1 LAFKPAIIEFKLLPA
16 PLYQCATQSGKNS
29 LQLNKIFFSKVN
41 SDYLSQQNKK
51 LIDISPPKQVLII
64 FNPISSAGNTIA
76 LADELEKTLTS
87 HGISVKVSESEKK
100 MRGYRRMATD
110 IVESDL
116 VVVVGGDGTVRK
128 LLRSLSRAQKPVY
141 VVPGG
146 NESLFARS
154 YKMSANADDLL
165 QAIALGKY
173 QEQYYGLISG
183 NGIQGKKPFFIMASM
198 GLDSL
203 TVKRI
208 GKRTGPLN
216 DAIYA
221 WQGIAALVSLH
232 HPTVT
237 IAVDGR
243 MVIDRESGYVIV
255 ANSSAYA
262 KNLMLVP
269 TASPSTNE
277 LVVGFLPASQRR
289 HELIKALKIL
299 QHKPANLPLQYFAGV
314 NISLTLHEPNYPLQ
328 VDGDYFRD
336 RDIRAGSTIEF
347 SVSPKPIRVLFQP

>member
-1 LAFKPAIIEFKLLPA
+1 MN
-16 PLYQCATQSGKNS
+16 C
-29 LQLNKIFFSKVN
+29 
-41 SDYLSQQNKK
+41 DYLLQQNKT
-51 LIDISPPKQVLII
+51 LIDIPSPKQVLII
-64 FNPISSAGNTIA
+64 FNPISSTGKTAS
-76 LADELEKTLTS
+76 LACEFEKTLAS
-87 HGISVKVSESEKK
+87 HGMVVKVSESERK
-100 MRGYRRMATD
+100 MRRYRRMAAD

-116 VVVVGGDGTVRK
+116 VIVVGGDGTVRK
-128 LLRSLSRAQKPVY
+128 LLRSLGRAQRPVY

-154 YKMSANADDLL
+154 YGMSANTDDLL
-165 QAIALGKY
+165 RAIALGKC
-173 QEQYYGLISG
+173 QEQYYGLIGG

-216 DAIYA
+216 DFIYA
-221 WQGIAALVSLH
+221 WHGILALATLH

-237 IAVDGR
+237 IAVDDQV
-243 MVIDRESGYVIV
+243 MISREPGYVIV
-255 ANSSAYA
+255 ANSPAYA

-269 TASPSTNE
+269 AASPSSNK
-277 LVVGFLPASQRR
+277 LVVGFLSGSQRR
-289 HELIKALKIL
+289 HELIKALKIF
-299 QHKPANLPLQYFAGV
+299 QRKPANLPLQYFTGA

-336 RDIRAGSTIEF
+336 RDIKENSTIEF
-347 SVSPKPIRVLFQP
+347 SVCTKPIRVLFNLN

>member
-1 LAFKPAIIEFKLLPA
+1 MLSTPRHQRSANADQKCL
-16 PLYQCATQSGKNS
+16 QS
-29 LQLNKIFFSKVN
+29 NKIYFPKVN
-41 SDYLSQQNKK
+41 SNYLPEQNRT
-51 LIDISPPKQVLII
+51 LIDIPSPKQVLII
-64 FNPISSAGNTIA
+64 FNPISSAGNTISLTNEFEKS
-76 LADELEKTLTS
+76 LAS
-87 HGISVKVSESEKK
+87 HGITVKVNESEKK
-100 MRGYRRMATD
+100 MRRYRRMATD

-128 LLRSLSRAQKPVY
+128 LLRSLSRAQTPLY

-154 YKMSANADDLL
+154 YKMSANANDLL
-165 QAIALGKY
+165 QAITLGKC
-173 QEQYYGLISG
+173 QEQYFGLISG
-183 NGIQGKKPFFIMASM
+183 TGIQGKKPFFIMASM

-221 WQGIAALVSLH
+221 WQGIAALASLH
-232 HPTVT
+232 HPTVS

-243 MVIDRESGYVIV
+243 MVINRESGYIIV

-262 KNLMLVP
+262 KNLMLAP
-269 TASPSTNE
+269 AASPTTNE
-277 LVVGFLPASQRR
+277 LVVGFLPGSQRK

-299 QHKPANLPLQYFAGV
+299 QRKPASLPLQYFTGT
-314 NISLTLHEPNYPLQ
+314 NISLTVHESDYPLQ

-336 RDIRAGSTIEF
+336 RDIKAENTIEF
-347 SVSPKPIRVLFQP
+347 SISPKPIRVLFQP

>member
-1 LAFKPAIIEFKLLPA
+1 
-16 PLYQCATQSGKNS
+16 
-29 LQLNKIFFSKVN
+29 LQLNLIYFSKVN
-41 SDYLSQQNKK
+41 SDYLSQQNRK
-51 LIDISPPKQVLII
+51 LIDISPPKKVLII
-64 FNPISSAGNTIA
+64 FNPISSAGNTLS
-76 LADELEKTLTS
+76 LAGELEKLLTS
-87 HGISVKVSESEKK
+87 HGIFVKVSESERK

-110 IVESDL
+110 IVDSDL

-128 LLRSLSRAQKPVY
+128 LLRSLSSAQTPVY

-216 DAIYA
+216 DSIYA
-221 WQGIAALVSLH
+221 WQGIAALASLH

-237 IAVDGR
+237 ITVDGR
-243 MVIDRESGYVIV
+243 MVINRESGYVIV

-269 TASPSTNE
+269 AANPSTNE
-277 LVVGFLPASQRR
+277 LVVGFLPGSQRR
-289 HELIKALKIL
+289 HELSKALKIL
-299 QHKPANLPLQYFAGV
+299 QRKPANLPLQYFAGTNV
-314 NISLTLHEPNYPLQ
+314 SLALHEPNYPLQ
-328 VDGDYFRD
+328 VDGDYFRN
-336 RDIRAGSTIEF
+336 RDIKAESAIEF
-347 SVSPKPIRVLFQP
+347 NISPKPIRVLFQP

>member
-1 LAFKPAIIEFKLLPA
+1 M
-16 PLYQCATQSGKNS
+16 
-29 LQLNKIFFSKVN
+29 N
-41 SDYLSQQNKK
+41 SDYLFQQNKK
-51 LIDISPPKQVLII
+51 LIDISSPKQALII
-64 FNPISSAGNTIA
+64 FNPISSAGNTVS
-76 LADELEKTLTS
+76 LAGELEKSFTS

-100 MRGYRRMATD
+100 MRHYRRMATD

-128 LLRSLSRAQKPVY
+128 LLRSLSRAQTPVY

-154 YKMSANADDLL
+154 YGMSASADDLL
-165 QAIALGKY
+165 QAIALGKC

-216 DAIYA
+216 DTIYA
-221 WQGIAALVSLH
+221 WQGIAALASLH

-237 IAVDGR
+237 ITVDGR
-243 MVIDRESGYVIV
+243 MVINRESGFVIV

-269 TASPSTNE
+269 TANPSTNE
-277 LVVGFLPASQRR
+277 LVVGFLPGSQRW
-289 HELIKALKIL
+289 HELIKALRIL

-314 NISLTLHEPNYPLQ
+314 NISLTLHESNYPLQ

-336 RDIRAGSTIEF
+336 RDIKAESTIEF
-347 SVSPKPIRVLFQP
+347 SVSPKPIRVFFQP